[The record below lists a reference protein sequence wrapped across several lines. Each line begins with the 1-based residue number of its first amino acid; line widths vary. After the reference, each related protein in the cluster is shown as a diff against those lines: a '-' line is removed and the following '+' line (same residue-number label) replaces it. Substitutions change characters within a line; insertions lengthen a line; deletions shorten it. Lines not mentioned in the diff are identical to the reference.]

1 MEPMSMVFSTIS
13 GLEIQLVIGQRMEAY
28 TWSAYNMVKYLLG
41 LLVESHFSHEFLYI
55 SHVHVATL
63 SRYDLSLTL
72 LIYTQFILSWFIW
85 ATEYMFVPITV
96 TFAILISLV

>member
-1 MEPMSMVFSTIS
+1 MGKQTQVQNKKWNHYHSLIDNGTNEHGLFTIS

-72 LIYTQFILSWFIW
+72 LIYTQFILSWFI
-85 ATEYMFVPITV
+85 
-96 TFAILISLV
+96 

>member
-1 MEPMSMVFSTIS
+1 MVFSTIS

-63 SRYDLSLTL
+63 SGYDLSLTL
-72 LIYTQFILSWFIW
+72 LIYTQFIYPGSSEPQNTCLSRLQLPLLF
-85 ATEYMFVPITV
+85 
-96 TFAILISLV
+96 